1 MTKNGHFDVFLSHN
15 SRDKS
20 RAVELAKHLESR
32 GIKVWLDIKE
42 LIPGRPWQEALEQ
55 IIQTTSSAAILVSEA
70 GLGPWE
76 IPEMRA
82 CVQEFVRR
90 KIPVI
95 PVLMPGAPSQPE
107 LPLFLQQF
115 TWVDL
120 REGITKHGLDLLIW
134 GITGVKTLEI
144 VRQLVVIRAQRQDA
158 QEKSG
163 QYIDHW
169 GIASVKSRLH
179 ALSEVVAQTASEQA
193 ALAAA
198 VYKQDLLSIL
208 IPVTFEMRW
217 HRGYAAALEKML
229 DIPHGQKQLFD
240 FVCAALPNPGITE
253 GVLSAAAEDHERVTI
268 MLDDHPVLTVSGFR
282 LEERDS
288 IIESV
293 NLYGRLGVPS
303 RAGMSLKDRIGEI
316 PIRTAAPADPTAFCL
331 FQNREALAPLIARH
345 KMPGSKWLLADEE
358 ELSEIRLDIDSTQDS
373 TRLTPTELRS
383 QFVEDANIDAEEIF
397 DARKASEAL
406 SRTSD
411 RVQWHQILKSDVVRK
426 LFGDLVDSDP
436 DQVLR
441 ILQGASYES
450 NK

>member
-1 MTKNGHFDVFLSHN
+1 
-15 SRDKS
+15 
-20 RAVELAKHLESR
+20 
-32 GIKVWLDIKE
+32 
-42 LIPGRPWQEALEQ
+42 
-55 IIQTTSSAAILVSEA
+55 
-70 GLGPWE
+70 
-76 IPEMRA
+76 MRA

-90 KIPVI
+90 KMPVI
-95 PVLMPGAPSQPE
+95 PILMPGAPSQPE

-120 REGITKHGLDLLIW
+120 REGITKHGLDLVIW
-134 GITGVKTLEI
+134 GITGVKTLEV
-144 VRQLVVIRAQRQDA
+144 VRQLVVIRAQRQAA
-158 QEKSG
+158 QEKSS
-163 QYIDHW
+163 QYVDHW

-179 ALSEVVAQTASEQA
+179 ALSEIVAQTASEQA

-229 DIPHGQKQLFD
+229 NIPHGQKKIFD
-240 FVCAALPNPGITE
+240 FVCAEIPNPGITE
-253 GVLSAAAEDHERVTI
+253 GILSAAAEDHERVTI
-268 MLDDHPVLTVSGFR
+268 MLDDQPVLTVSGFR
-282 LEERDS
+282 SEECDS

-316 PIRTAAPADPTAFCL
+316 PIRTAAAPADQTASCL
-331 FQNREALAPLIARH
+331 FQNREVLAPLIARH
-345 KMPGSKWLLADEE
+345 KMPGSKWLLTDEE

-373 TRLTPTELRS
+373 TRRTPSELRS
-383 QFVEDANIDAEEIF
+383 QFAKDANIDAEEMF
-397 DARKASEAL
+397 DARKASEA
-406 SRTSD
+406 SSGTSD
-411 RVQWHQILKSDVVRK
+411 RAQWNQILKSGVVRK

-441 ILQGASYES
+441 VLQGATPKRSGINS
-450 NK
+450 GN